1 MRLQIQEEIK
11 ASVVYLSMGAY
22 FSRDT
27 VNRPG
32 FAKMFIHAASEEREH
47 GMKLMEYLLVRGKL
61 TKNLSGLI
69 AIPAV
74 EKTEWAN
81 GAAAL
86 EDALKLE
93 AHVTRSI
100 REVIK
105 TCENADNFNDYHVS
119 LSFLWNQWKKSNKSR
134 LQLVD
139 YLTGEFLEEQIAGQ
153 RDIAGKL
160 STLGKMMRQHGDLGE
175 FLFDK
180 NL

>member
-1 MRLQIQEEIK
+1 MLPTGSIFFFFLIRLLNIFLFENIFSGNIAPAQIPEDWIDIKDGCERKMRLQIQEEIK

-32 FAKMFIHAASEEREH
+32 FAKMFINAASEEREH

-119 LSFLWNQWKKSNKSR
+119 FN
-134 LQLVD
+134 
-139 YLTGEFLEEQIAGQ
+139 
-153 RDIAGKL
+153 
-160 STLGKMMRQHGDLGE
+160 
-175 FLFDK
+175 
-180 NL
+180 